1 MKYANFFFVIGVLFS
16 GLVVGVDVDWAEMQE
31 TYRAL
36 VSSRD
41 HHKEFYSKIV
51 HADGNA
57 KSRVLREYLLG
68 DPVEDFLLHPVIKT
82 SMVRK
87 LNLTNPELE
96 YILHHT
102 NADTRKALLG
112 FQETYIGGLSKS
124 VHAINCSGNSLAAMY
139 YLARAMDFYGGKI
152 NTIVEF
158 GGGYGSLAALAKLT
172 MPSITYVIIDL
183 PEVCAIQSL
192 YLKKIMPEVVKVH
205 YEVPRSFEQG
215 FIHLIPAYLLSQIS
229 LDEVDLFISTF
240 AITESTLFAQQCI
253 AQQVNFFN
261 AASCYIIGLITSP
274 KWVASQP
281 LVNMTKHH
289 YPVNNRGRYLGNN
302 HIYEM
307 CAKK

>member
-1 MKYANFFFVIGVLFS
+1 MKYTNCFFVIGVLYS
-16 GLVVGVDVDWAEMQE
+16 VLVVGVDADWAEMQE
-31 TYRAL
+31 TYRIL
-36 VSSRD
+36 MSNSE

-51 HADGNA
+51 HADWKA
-57 KSRVLREYLLG
+57 KSRALREYLLG
-68 DPVEDFLLHPVIKT
+68 DPVEDFLFHPVIKT

-87 LNLTNPELE
+87 LQLTNPELE
-96 YILHHT
+96 YILYHAH
-102 NADTRKALLG
+102 ADTRKALLG
-112 FQETYIGGLSKS
+112 FKETYVGGLSKS
-124 VHAINCSGNSLAAMY
+124 VHDINCSGNSLAAMY

-158 GGGYGSLAALAKLT
+158 GGGFGSLAALAKLT

-192 YLKKIMPEVVKVH
+192 YLKKIMPEMVKVH
-205 YEVPRSFEQG
+205 YEVPRSFERG
-215 FIHLIPAYLLSQIS
+215 LIHLVPAYLINKIS

-240 AITESTLFAQQCI
+240 AITESTLFAQQCV
-253 AQQVNFFN
+253 AQQANFFN
-261 AASCYIIGLITSP
+261 AASCYIVGLVSSP

-281 LVNMTKHH
+281 LVTMIKHN
-289 YPVNNRGRYLGNN
+289 YPVNNLGRYFDNN